1 MVYKKG
7 GKASIKSL
15 HFQEIQLP
23 DMFPTTLLTTLVF
36 TLSVAGSPTPVDRS
50 PVTLPLSR
58 HLNLTSIHNLVLHDQ
73 ARAKGLIAG
82 VIAKIL
88 GGSPPHNEQIYN
100 QAVSY
105 TASVGVGSPPT
116 TCKHYFYFLNFLSLY
131 LLDLEIDSLIIDTGR
146 YEFLSLSFPHPN
158 S

>member
-1 MVYKKG
+1 
-7 GKASIKSL
+7 
-15 HFQEIQLP
+15 
-23 DMFPTTLLTTLVF
+23 MFPTTLLTTLVF
-36 TLSVAGSPTPVDRS
+36 TLSVAGSPALVDNS

-58 HLNLTSIHNLVLHDQ
+58 RLNLTSVHNLVRHDQ

-82 VIAKIL
+82 VIAKVL
-88 GGSPPHNEQIYN
+88 GGSHHHNEPIDN

-116 TCKHYFYFLNFLSLY
+116 TCKHYFYFQSFLSLY
-131 LLDLEIDSLIIDTGR
+131 LLDLEIDSLLIDTGR
-146 YEFLSLSFPHPN
+146 YELLSLTLLHPTN